1 MQSHAIQ
8 TGPEGVLDGL
18 SDAQRSAASYMEGP
32 LIIVAGPGSGKT
44 RVMSHRMAYILAN
57 GVPPWRALGVTFTN
71 KAAGELSAR
80 CDSLVS
86 RFAPHVERAQV
97 STFHSWGARFLRRH
111 GDLIGL
117 RPEFSIYDRED
128 QVQLMK
134 RLISDVESDLGVNAV
149 LGEISRAK
157 NDDVDPDRYASLS
170 TDRRYEALADIYA
183 LYQGALKS
191 ANAVDFDDL
200 LMAPYRILA
209 SNSELRVALQGRY
222 LHLMVDEFQDT
233 NALQFK
239 LVRMLGEMHQNVCV
253 VGDPDQSIYSW
264 RNARPENMES
274 FRKAFRG
281 ARVFEL
287 NESYRSTKKIIAA
300 ADGVIGHN
308 DRNFERTL
316 FTRNAAGSDIR
327 VVAADTPDHE
337 ANLVLDRYQELGK
350 SDPMSEAAVL
360 YRTNAQSR
368 VIETECNKRGV
379 PYRLIGG
386 IRFYDRREIK
396 DALALLK
403 IVVNPTDEVS
413 FRRIVNVPPRGIGAV
428 TLNKLEEYALNQRMS
443 MLEAAL
449 STLDPVASQSIGIR
463 GRTLS
468 RVAEFARFVTQM
480 VRSSETLEPAELLD
494 FALRA
499 SGYLQSLDKDP
510 TTQLERRQNLDEL
523 MTVAM
528 GYGTENGASSP
539 RQGLS
544 EFLEHAALFANVDNL
559 TATDGV
565 ERALS
570 LITLHQ
576 AKGLEFDTVF
586 IVGVSEGLLPHQ
598 MALEASFAGRDDGGQ
613 QGIMEERR
621 LMYVGM
627 TRAKRELQISYAR
640 TSLWGNVYRRSR
652 FVGEIDD
659 DLLDEVSERE
669 SWHGLDYGIG
679 SPVIGRVAAPSRDA
693 SNGVGSF
700 GLGRSRRTANAPRDD
715 ANRAD
720 SANPIPSEW
729 DFQAGEKVMH
739 ESFGKGVVLNA
750 RRTGGDVMLNVAFLD
765 SGVKQ
770 LMASMAKLERV

>member
-1 MQSHAIQ
+1 MQSHATQIEA
-8 TGPEGVLDGL
+8 GRVLDGL

-44 RVMSHRMAYILAN
+44 RVMSHRMAYIIAS

-86 RFAPHVERAQV
+86 RFAPGVERAQV
-97 STFHSWGARFLRRH
+97 STFHSWGARLLRRH

-117 RPEFSIYDRED
+117 RPGFSIYDRED
-128 QVQLMK
+128 QVQLMR
-134 RLISDVESDLGVNAV
+134 RLLSDAELDLGVNAV
-149 LGEISRAK
+149 LSEISRAK
-157 NDDVDPDRYASLS
+157 NDDVDPDQYASLS
-170 TDRRYEALADIYA
+170 TDRRYEAVAEVYA
-183 LYQGALKS
+183 LYQAALKS
-191 ANAVDFDDL
+191 GNAVDFDDL
-200 LMAPYRILA
+200 LMIPYRILM
-209 SNSELRVALQGRY
+209 SNSELRESFQGRY

-233 NALQFK
+233 NTLQFH
-239 LVRMLGEMHQNVCV
+239 LVRLLGELHQNVCV

-300 ADGVIGHN
+300 ADSVIAHN

-327 VVAADTPDHE
+327 VVVADTPDHE
-337 ANLVLDRYQELGK
+337 ANLVLDRYQGLAK
-350 SDPMSEAAVL
+350 SDPTAEAAVL

-368 VIETECNKRGV
+368 VIETECNKRGIQ
-379 PYRLIGG
+379 YRLIGG

-413 FRRIVNVPPRGIGAV
+413 FRRIVNVPARGIGAV
-428 TLNKLEEYALNQRMS
+428 TVNKLEEYALNHRVS

-449 STLDPVASQSIGIR
+449 RTLDPVASQSIGIR
-463 GRTLS
+463 GRTLTS
-468 RVAEFARFVTQM
+468 VAEFARFVTQM
-480 VRSSETLEPAELLD
+480 IRSSETFEPAELLD

-510 TTQLERRQNLDEL
+510 TTQLDRRQNLDEL

-528 GYGTENGASSP
+528 SYGTANGASSP
-539 RQGLS
+539 RDGLS
-544 EFLEHAALFANVDNL
+544 EFLEHAALFSNVDGL
-559 TATDGV
+559 TESDNE
-565 ERALS
+565 ERPLS

-576 AKGLEFDTVF
+576 AKGLEFDTVY

-598 MALEASFAGRDDGGQ
+598 MAMDASFTSHGEDV
-613 QGIMEERR
+613 QGVMEERR

-627 TRAKRELQISYAR
+627 TRAKFELQVSFSR
-640 TSLWGNVYRRSR
+640 TTSWGNLGRRSR
-652 FVGEIDD
+652 FIDEIDAG
-659 DLLDEVSERE
+659 LVEEVFQRDSARGYGDGFGVSH
-669 SWHGLDYGIG
+669 SWG
-679 SPVIGRVAAPSRDA
+679 VVAPSRDVFA
-693 SNGVGSF
+693 GEGTRR
-700 GLGRSRRTANAPRDD
+700 LDRSRRIALGASDDVGVSDD
-715 ANRAD
+715 AT
-720 SANPIPSEW
+720 SIPPEW
-729 DFQAGEKVMH
+729 DLKAGEKVVH
-739 ESFGKGVVLNA
+739 ASFGKGVVVNA
-750 RRTGGDVMLNVAFLD
+750 RRTGGDVLVNVAFVEGGL
-765 SGVKQ
+765 KQ

>member
-1 MQSHAIQ
+1 MQSHATQ
-8 TGPEGVLDGL
+8 TEAGRVLDGL

-44 RVMSHRMAYILAN
+44 RVMSHRMAYIIAS

-86 RFAPHVERAQV
+86 RFAPGVERAQV
-97 STFHSWGARFLRRH
+97 STFHSWGARLLRRH

-117 RPEFSIYDRED
+117 RPGFSIYDRED

-134 RLISDVESDLGVNAV
+134 RLISDAESDLGVNAV
-149 LGEISRAK
+149 LSEISRAK
-157 NDDVDPDRYASLS
+157 NDDVDPDQYASLS
-170 TDRRYEALADIYA
+170 TDRRYEAMAEVYA
-183 LYQGALKS
+183 LYQAALKS
-191 ANAVDFDDL
+191 GNAVDFDDL
-200 LMAPYRILA
+200 LMIPYRILT
-209 SNSELRVALQGRY
+209 SNTELRESFQGRY

-233 NALQFK
+233 NTLQFH
-239 LVRMLGEMHQNVCV
+239 LVRLLGELHQNVCV

-300 ADGVIGHN
+300 ADSVIAHN

-327 VVAADTPDHE
+327 VVVADTPDHE
-337 ANLVLDRYQELGK
+337 ANLVLDRYQELAK
-350 SDPMSEAAVL
+350 SDLMADAAVL

-379 PYRLIGG
+379 QYRLIGG
-386 IRFYDRREIK
+386 IRFYDRREVK

-428 TLNKLEEYALNQRMS
+428 TVNKLEEYALNHRVS

-463 GRTLS
+463 GRTLA

-480 VRSSETLEPAELLD
+480 IRSSETLEPAELLD

-499 SGYLQSLDKDP
+499 SGYWQSLDKDP

-528 GYGTENGASSP
+528 SYGTANGASSP

-544 EFLEHAALFANVDNL
+544 EFLEHAALFSNVDGL
-559 TATDGV
+559 TVSDNE
-565 ERALS
+565 ERPLS

-576 AKGLEFDTVF
+576 AKGLEFDTIF
-586 IVGVSEGLLPHQ
+586 IIGVSEGLLPHQ
-598 MALEASFAGRDDGGQ
+598 MALEESFTARGDD
-613 QGIMEERR
+613 QGVMEERR

-627 TRAKRELQISYAR
+627 TRAKRELQLSFAR
-640 TSLWGNVYRRSR
+640 TSSWGNIFRRSR
-652 FVGEIDD
+652 FIGEIDAE
-659 DLLDEVSERE
+659 LLDEVSERD
-669 SWHGLDYGIG
+669 STHGFDYGFG
-679 SPVIGRVAAPSRDA
+679 APVYRRVATAPGDVSDGVGRFGPGRSERSARGLSNDVRPSDDA
-693 SNGVGSF
+693 SSVP
-700 GLGRSRRTANAPRDD
+700 T
-715 ANRAD
+715 
-720 SANPIPSEW
+720 EW
-729 DFQAGEKVMH
+729 DFKAGEKVVH
-739 ESFGKGVVLNA
+739 ASFGRGVVVNA
-750 RRTGGDVMLNVAFLD
+750 RRTGGDVVVNVAFVAGGL
-765 SGVKQ
+765 KQ

>member
-1 MQSHAIQ
+1 MQSHATQIRA
-8 TGPEGVLDGL
+8 EGVLDGL
-18 SDAQRSAASYMEGP
+18 SVVQRSAASYMEGP

-44 RVMSHRMAYILAN
+44 RVMSHRMAYILAS
-57 GVPPWRALGVTFTN
+57 GVPPYRALGVTFTN

-80 CDSLVS
+80 CDALVS
-86 RFAPHVERAQV
+86 RFAPGVERAQV
-97 STFHSWGARFLRRH
+97 NTFHSWGARFLRRN
-111 GDLIGL
+111 GELLGL
-117 RPEFSIYDRED
+117 RPEFSIYDRDD

-134 RLISDVESDLGVNAV
+134 RLISDSESDLGVNAV
-149 LGEISRAK
+149 LSKISSAK
-157 NDDVDPDRYASLS
+157 NDNIDPDQFASYS
-170 TDRRYEALADIYA
+170 TDPLDEEVADLYA

-191 ANAVDFDDL
+191 GNAVDFDDL
-200 LMAPYRILA
+200 LMVPYRILV
-209 SNSELRVALQGRY
+209 SNPGVRESAQGRY

-233 NALQFK
+233 NTLQFELVK
-239 LVRMLGEMHQNVCV
+239 LLGARHQNVCV

-264 RNARPENMES
+264 RNARPENMDS

-300 ADGVIGHN
+300 ADAVIGHN
-308 DRNFERTL
+308 KRNFERTL
-316 FTRNAAGSDIR
+316 FTNNVSGSDIR
-327 VVAADTPDHE
+327 VLAADDPEHE
-337 ANLVLDRYQELGK
+337 ANLVLDRYLDLARIDSK
-350 SDPMSEAAVL
+350 ADAAVL

-368 VIETECNKRGV
+368 VIETECNKRGI

-428 TLNKLEEYALNQRMS
+428 TINKLEHYALNQRVT
-443 MLEAAL
+443 MLQAAL
-449 STLDPVASQSIGIR
+449 AALDPVASQSLGVN

-468 RVAEFARFVTQM
+468 RVAEFARFVNQM
-480 VRSSETLEPAELLD
+480 IQSAETLEPAELLE
-494 FALRA
+494 FAIRG
-499 SGYLQSLDKDP
+499 SGYRNALDKDP

-528 GYGTENGASSP
+528 GYGTASGASSP

-544 EFLEHAALFANVDNL
+544 EFLQHAALFANVDDL
-559 TATDGV
+559 ADG

-586 IVGVSEGLLPHQ
+586 IVGASEGLLPHQ
-598 MALEASFAGRDDGGQ
+598 MALEDSFAR
-613 QGIMEERR
+613 QGDSQGVMEERR

-627 TRAKRELQISYAR
+627 TRAKGELQISYAR
-640 TSLWGNVYRRSR
+640 TTSWGNIGRRSR
-652 FVGEIDD
+652 FIDEIDEE
-659 DLLDEVSERE
+659 LIEEDEQDSFGGFSDSFVNPFEQR
-669 SWHGLDYGIG
+669 
-679 SPVIGRVAAPSRDA
+679 AAEPARSV
-693 SNGVGSF
+693 SNGAGRLGVAQGQRATRGPGAAGGSSA
-700 GLGRSRRTANAPRDD
+700 RVIAIPR
-715 ANRAD
+715 
-720 SANPIPSEW
+720 EW
-729 DFQAGEKVMH
+729 DFHAGEKVTH
-739 ESFGKGVVLNA
+739 PTFGKGVVVNA
-750 RRTGGDVMLNVAFLD
+750 KHVGSDVMVNVAFVD
-765 SGVKQ
+765 TGVKQ